1 MPNVPF
7 SWRAYSQW
15 TNPVPPRL
23 VTKALQV
30 NPVSSESPYPREG
43 LIKST
48 YNEWISYLQN
58 HLCNSAFCFIV
69 WDANNILL
77 SLPKYFDSKA
87 QWYKMS
93 TYAHRFCG
101 LGTQGTAG
109 GRLIS
114 VGAAWTLELESFETS
129 LTHRCGWCWEDAKI
143 WGLLWPLSPYAHYV
157 VSPAWL
163 LQNRSA

>member
-69 WDANNILL
+69 WDVNNILL

-101 LGTQGTAG
+101 LGTQTGYSRGKTHLCGSSLNTGARIIWNISHSQVWLML
-109 GRLIS
+109 GRCKDLRAPLTSIS
-114 VGAAWTLELESFETS
+114 ICS
-129 LTHRCGWCWEDAKI
+129 LCG
-143 WGLLWPLSPYAHYV
+143 LSSMVA
-157 VSPAWL
+157 SE
-163 LQNRSA
+163 